1 MDTPGTPPYT
11 CGFRNHLVPRTLPRL
26 SVTYSDLHIAVSG
39 PENGDPVI
47 ILHGW
52 GSSAQ
57 NMKPVEKALSPQFR
71 THTIDLPGHG
81 SSPLPPVPWGVP
93 EHADLLRDYIQDVIG
108 QPVTIFGHS
117 NGGRIGLFMAATAPY
132 TAHIARLVLVSPSG
146 ITPERSWTTR
156 AKAALAK
163 ALKAPITS
171 LPSPL
176 REPAEDWLR
185 HTVLWR
191 ALGSSDYNR
200 ATGTMRETFVK
211 TVTHTLD
218 GPVHRIDI
226 PTLLFWGTADT
237 AVRKPQIDHLRHA
250 LTDCGVV
257 ELEDAGHYG
266 YLDEPET
273 VMSATRYFL
282 KNTPADPGAL
292 AADGIRAAGADN
304 TDAEQAR

>member
-1 MDTPGTPPYT
+1 M
-11 CGFRNHLVPRTLPRL
+11 
-26 SVTYSDLHIAVSG
+26 TYKDLHIRTSG
-39 PENGDPVI
+39 PADAAPVL

-57 NMKPVEKALSPQFR
+57 NMRPVEKSLSNQYR

-81 SSPLPPVPWGVP
+81 QSPPPPVPWGVP
-93 EHADLLRDYIQDVIG
+93 EHANLLLSYIREEIDSL
-108 QPVTIFGHS
+108 VTIFGHS
-117 NGGRIGLFMAATAPY
+117 NGGRIGLFMAATDPY
-132 TAHIARLVLVSPSG
+132 ADHIARLVLVSPSG

-156 AKAALAK
+156 AKSALAK
-163 ALKAPITS
+163 TLKAPVKA

-226 PTLLFWGTADT
+226 PTLVFWGTVDT
-237 AVRKPQIDHLRHA
+237 AVRKSQIDHLRKA
-250 LTDCGVV
+250 LKDCGVV
-257 ELEDAGHYG
+257 ELDGAGHYG
-266 YLDEPET
+266 YLDQPET

-282 KNTPADPGAL
+282 ENTPARPEVMA
-292 AADGIRAAGADN
+292 
-304 TDAEQAR
+304 